1 MVIYKITN
9 IINSK
14 IYIGST
20 VCFSQRKKQH
30 LKGLRKN
37 SHHNYK
43 LQNDYCRHG
52 ECSFVFEVIEK
63 GYRDKQTLLIREYQ
77 LINSVK
83 EQLYNIDKVLPILP
97 KEKKPIKKSFA
108 KKNFDRKVRGEKT
121 KSQKEKLVKWFL
133 SSENKAPEQTTK
145 KMTPKERYL
154 LNKEKHNE
162 TNKC

>member
-30 LKGLRKN
+30 LKGLREN

-97 KEKKPIKKSFA
+97 KEKKVVKKSFEE
-108 KKNFDRKVRGEKT
+108 KKFDRKVRKEKT
-121 KSQKEKLVKWFL
+121 KDQKEKLVKWFL
-133 SSENKAPEQTTK
+133 SPENKAPEP
-145 KMTPKERYL
+145 TPKKNDTKRKVSIE
-154 LNKEKHNE
+154 
-162 TNKC
+162 